1 MQDIFL
7 IFRLFVYMHNGFSSV
22 RNIICKF
29 TKRLTSIARYR
40 PYKSVS
46 FCYPRIYKLLINHTN
61 LIKMRTPI
69 QIVQKNETPFKNP
82 FFNFLL
88 IKNMI
93 TNTINNASIKNP
105 SNIFSVVVN
114 CEVNGVKEMYEGNL
128 QISNAI
134 IFFINN
140 HSPFILNS

>member
-1 MQDIFL
+1 
-7 IFRLFVYMHNGFSSV
+7 
-22 RNIICKF
+22 
-29 TKRLTSIARYR
+29 
-40 PYKSVS
+40 
-46 FCYPRIYKLLINHTN
+46 
-61 LIKMRTPI
+61 MRTPI
-69 QIVQKNETPFKNP
+69 QIVQKTETPFKNP

-105 SNIFSVVVN
+105 SSIFSVVVN

>member
-1 MQDIFL
+1 MLFHLPEDENYRHIFQNQS
-7 IFRLFVYMHNGFSSV
+7 LFLYTKV
-22 RNIICKF
+22 R
-29 TKRLTSIARYR
+29 RARCPHR
-40 PYKSVS
+40 AEKALVS
-46 FCYPRIYKLLINHTN
+46 YCYPQIYKLLINHTN
-61 LIKMRTPI
+61 LIKMRTAI
-69 QIVQKNETPFKNP
+69 QIVQKTEMPFKNP

>member
-1 MQDIFL
+1 M
-7 IFRLFVYMHNGFSSV
+7 
-22 RNIICKF
+22 
-29 TKRLTSIARYR
+29 R
-40 PYKSVS
+40 P
-46 FCYPRIYKLLINHTN
+46 
-61 LIKMRTPI
+61 PI
-69 QIVQKNETPFKNP
+69 QIVQKTETPFKNP